1 MTTPL
6 TTTITLDFKGLSCPL
21 PIVKTAVAI
30 KHLQPGELIEVLA
43 TDAGSVADFTAW
55 SRPPATSSWSTPAT
69 AAPTASS
76 SGKDE
81 PAMTDTQQLK
91 AAVAAS
97 QARPKANKLVI
108 FTWGGD
114 LDKVWPTLILAT
126 SAAAMGMETIVFFT
140 FWGLFPLVRND
151 VRLTGDNW
159 MQKAM
164 SLLHRG
170 GTQHLRLSQLNF
182 VGAGPAMMRKLA
194 ADHQVASPQE
204 LLALAQEMGVRLI
217 PCQMTMDLLGLT
229 REDMIDGLE
238 EPAGAATALA
248 EAQDAITLFI

>member
-1 MTTPL
+1 
-6 TTTITLDFKGLSCPL
+6 
-21 PIVKTAVAI
+21 
-30 KHLQPGELIEVLA
+30 
-43 TDAGSVADFTAW
+43 
-55 SRPPATSSWSTPAT
+55 
-69 AAPTASS
+69 
-76 SGKDE
+76 
-81 PAMTDTQQLK
+81 MTDTQQLE
-91 AAVAAS
+91 AALAAD
-97 QARPKANKLVI
+97 QAKPKANKLVI

-182 VGAGPAMMRKLA
+182 AGAGPAMMRKLA
-194 ADHQVASPQE
+194 NDHQVASPQE
-204 LLALAQEMGVRLI
+204 LLELAQEMGVRLI

-229 REDMIDGLE
+229 RDDMIDGLE
-238 EPAGAATALA
+238 APAGAATALA